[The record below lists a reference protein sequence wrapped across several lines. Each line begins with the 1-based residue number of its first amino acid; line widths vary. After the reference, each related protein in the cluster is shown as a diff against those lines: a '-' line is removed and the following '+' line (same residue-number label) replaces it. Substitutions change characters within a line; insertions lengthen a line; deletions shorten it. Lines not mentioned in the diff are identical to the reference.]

1 VSDAHGRRGR
11 WIDLLQDYIFKI
23 VHRPGMRHLNADA
36 LSRNPVGKAMDDED
50 FQQEI
55 QDDPHTQPEVA
66 ETIEKVLAIRYG
78 QHMEWLGNRRQLWGH
93 TERQGH
99 SHGIKHWHDS
109 DPRHLFMIDLV
120 TATDSEEEVIP
131 SVERME
137 VTDHEVDHG
146 ELRHRK
152 GQIKYYDRRQQLELV
167 LAAQGLSET
176 GGREINPTTV
186 GEEAKYG
193 VEVKELDIWKDAIC
207 LAFLKKGVLPDMV
220 EQEEGKRAR
229 KRTEHYYWKEQRL
242 FFKDLYVPRPEERR
256 TLVVQ
261 MHEDLG
267 HSGEQKLLAEIC
279 RRYFW
284 HRRTQEVKS
293 MVRSCQQ
300 CQLVKSE
307 GSIRSGDE
315 RLKSIPV
322 CDLFHRVAMDTAGP
336 LPETKAGNKYI
347 LVAIDHYSK
356 WCEAKAVADHGA
368 RTAAR
373 FLEDDLICRCGI
385 PGFILTDN
393 GGEWGAEFE
402 VMCKDYAIQH

>member
-1 VSDAHGRRGR
+1 LGVVEHE
-11 WIDLLQDYIFKI
+11 DL
-23 VHRPGMRHLNADA
+23 
-36 LSRNPVGKAMDDED
+36 
-50 FQQEI
+50 
-55 QDDPHTQPEVA
+55 
-66 ETIEKVLAIRYG
+66 
-78 QHMEWLGNRRQLWGH
+78 
-93 TERQGH
+93 
-99 SHGIKHWHDS
+99 
-109 DPRHLFMIDLV
+109 
-120 TATDSEEEVIP
+120 
-131 SVERME
+131 
-137 VTDHEVDHG
+137 EVDQG
-146 ELRHRK
+146 HRK
-152 GQIKYYDRRQQLELV
+152 GRIRYYDKSEQLELV
-167 LAAQGLSET
+167 LAAQGLSEA
-176 GGREINPTTV
+176 GGHKVNLTIV
-186 GEEAKYG
+186 DEEAEYG
-193 VEVKELDIWKDAIC
+193 VEVKEPDIWQDSTC
-207 LAFLKKGVLPDMV
+207 LALLKEGVLPNVV
-220 EQEEGKRAR
+220 ELEEGKRAW
-229 KRTEHYYWKEQRL
+229 KRAEHYCWKEQRL

-267 HSGEQKLLAEIC
+267 HSGEQRFLAEIC

-284 HRRTQEVKS
+284 HCRTEDVKS
-293 MVRSCQQ
+293 VVRSCQQ

-322 CDLFHRVAMDTAGP
+322 CDLFYRVAMDTAGP

-373 FLEDDLICRCGI
+373 FLEDDLICRYEV

-402 VMCKDYAIQH
+402 IMCKDYAI